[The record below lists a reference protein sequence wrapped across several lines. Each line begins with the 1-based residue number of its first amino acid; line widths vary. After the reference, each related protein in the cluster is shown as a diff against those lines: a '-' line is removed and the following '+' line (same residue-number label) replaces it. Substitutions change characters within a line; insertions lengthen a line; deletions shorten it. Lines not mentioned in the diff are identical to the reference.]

1 MSMEIDHYYTQRD
14 SFSTPQHIG
23 SAPNTPARGAGKIR
37 IPSLTVRKKST
48 PLHREIFGSDDEY
61 EVDAQ
66 QDDAQRFLDSLALDA
81 HSMNPRPRRIAGT
94 RRVVSAQTAQRMK
107 EQAGWKVGGLT
118 YPDCGYPALPAP
130 QVFQSITALPNMSGG
145 SFEELRVECYA
156 QSYIATGAPPPPSTP
171 LSVDAFGGF
180 QREQH
185 FPPTFRPYIV
195 ANPALHLDSTQDVQ
209 MMDA

>member
-1 MSMEIDHYYTQRD
+1 MS
-14 SFSTPQHIG
+14 PK
-23 SAPNTPARGAGKIR
+23 P
-37 IPSLTVRKKST
+37 RK
-48 PLHREIFGSDDEY
+48 
-61 EVDAQ
+61 
-66 QDDAQRFLDSLALDA
+66 
-81 HSMNPRPRRIAGT
+81 IAGT

-107 EQAGWKVGGLT
+107 EQAVWKVGGLA
-118 YPDCGYPALPAP
+118 YPDLPAP

-156 QSYIATGAPPPPSTP
+156 QSYIATGAPPPS

-185 FPPTFRPYIV
+185 FPPTFQPYIV
-195 ANPALHLDSTQDVQ
+195 ANPALHSDSTQDVP